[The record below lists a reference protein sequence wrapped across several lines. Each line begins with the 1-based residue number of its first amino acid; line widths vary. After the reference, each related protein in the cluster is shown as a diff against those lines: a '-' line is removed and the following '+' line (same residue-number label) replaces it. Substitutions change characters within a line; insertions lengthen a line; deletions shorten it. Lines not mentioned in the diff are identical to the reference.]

1 MASNQPARRLLTAA
15 LGATVAATLTACG
28 GGSDSAPVANPGGT
42 TAPATSASK
51 KVLVVGVDGATYAQV
66 QSALLQRSLP
76 NLGALSVLPASTGG
90 TLGTTTAQPPL
101 DTPSW
106 ATVLSGTWQ
115 NRHGVTDD
123 TVTTLAT
130 PTVFSYARTAAKA
143 AGTTQ
148 RLGAAVSS
156 AVLPALLKADQQAG
170 NLDTLV
176 DCAQVDSCVTQS
188 SARLVQSG
196 YDVVFAQ
203 YTAPAAAALASGLQS
218 DAYAAAL
225 SSVDQALGTLQAAIA
240 QRRTANPN
248 EDWLVVVT
256 TSHGLDA
263 TGATTSA
270 PTLENRTAFIAL
282 NKTVNPALGKNG
294 TAAPTT
300 EAALAALP
308 SEADI
313 VPTVLAQLNAA
324 VPTTAHKLDGAALT
338 ASTVGVRNLQSTVGA
353 YNASLVLSWQNPTTA
368 SGPITVLRDGTQVAT
383 LPATATQYTDSNI
396 ATTNGLYRINY
407 TLVRNNVPVSMLAQ
421 INYVAPIP
429 LATTLTNSLVTY
441 YSFDPLPPT
450 DRKNSSTLG
459 PWVAGTDGGSAV
471 TDPFGGKALSVD
483 SRIDAYKLTQ
493 TGADIA
499 QSPQFTIGFWFKSDC
514 TQGNGTGEPI
524 LSNKN
529 YYSGANPGI
538 AIALWGGCEV
548 RFNLGSGGKRDDI
561 QGMKFSA
568 NQWAYLALSVDT
580 QAKLFSAYILDPVLG
595 VQKTEDR
602 AIANT
607 DVTKLNGLATKVWG
621 VNDDATHNYVPNNP
635 GALKG
640 VMAFDDLAMWTRRL
654 TLDELKSINGSHQP
668 LSSLNP

>member
-15 LGATVAATLTACG
+15 LGATVAATLAACG

-42 TAPATSASK
+42 NVPSTSASK

-76 NLGALSVLPASTGG
+76 NLGTLSVMPASTGG

-106 ATVLSGTWQ
+106 ATVLSGAWQ

-123 TVTTLAT
+123 TVVTLAA
-130 PTVFSYARTAAKA
+130 PTVFSYARSAAKA

-176 DCAQVDSCVTQS
+176 DCAQVDTCVTQNS
-188 SARLVQSG
+188 VKLVQSG

-225 SSVDQALGTLQAAIA
+225 GSVDQAIGTLQAAIA
-240 QRRTANPN
+240 QRRAANPN

-282 NKTVNPALGKNG
+282 NKTVNPALCKNG
-294 TAAPTT
+294 TSAPTT

-324 VPTTAHKLDGAALT
+324 VPAMAHKLDGAALT
-338 ASTVGVRNLQSTVGA
+338 GNTVGVRNLQSIVGA
-353 YNASLVLSWQNPTTA
+353 YSASLVLNWQNPTTA
-368 SGPITVLRDGTQVAT
+368 SDSITVLRDGKQVAT
-383 LPATATQYTDSNI
+383 LPATATQYTDSSI
-396 ATTNGLYRINY
+396 ATASGLYRINY

-421 INYVAPIP
+421 INYVAPTP
-429 LATTLTNSLVTY
+429 LATTLTNGLAMY

-450 DRKNSSTLG
+450 DRKAGSTLG

-471 TDPFGGKALSVD
+471 TDPFGGKAL
-483 SRIDAYKLTQ
+483 
-493 TGADIA
+493 
-499 QSPQFTIGFWFKSDC
+499 
-514 TQGNGTGEPI
+514 
-524 LSNKN
+524 
-529 YYSGANPGI
+529 
-538 AIALWGGCEV
+538 
-548 RFNLGSGGKRDDI
+548 
-561 QGMKFSA
+561 
-568 NQWAYLALSVDT
+568 
-580 QAKLFSAYILDPVLG
+580 
-595 VQKTEDR
+595 
-602 AIANT
+602 
-607 DVTKLNGLATKVWG
+607 
-621 VNDDATHNYVPNNP
+621 
-635 GALKG
+635 
-640 VMAFDDLAMWTRRL
+640 
-654 TLDELKSINGSHQP
+654 
-668 LSSLNP
+668 